1 MPIYEYK
8 AIDTQGGTKSG
19 IVDADTPREA
29 RNKLRADGIH
39 VVEVQAIEE
48 RKSGDKSSKGRS
60 FFIKKVNSAD
70 LAIVT
75 RQFATLLGAG
85 ISVVDALK
93 AMIDQ
98 VESKDFEKVLRD
110 VREKVTQGDSLAEA
124 MGRHPGFFND
134 LFVSMV
140 KAGEASGQLDTIL
153 QRLAAY
159 ISRQNRLRS
168 RISAALAYPTVM
180 VIVGVLVV
188 IVLMTFVVP
197 KLTSLFSKVGKA
209 LPGITKA
216 LIAVSDFFRG
226 WWWAMILLGV
236 LVAMFLKVM
245 RRTPDGRLRFD
256 RGLMAIPVLGDLV
269 RKTAISRFA
278 TTSATLLRSGIPVLE
293 TLKIVETVVQ
303 NAVLAQCLS
312 KAHTA
317 ILEGSDISTP
327 LMQSGVFP
335 PMVSYMI
342 ATGEQSGQLES
353 LLENISGAYDEE
365 IDIATQRLTS
375 VLEPVI
381 IIFLAGAVL
390 FVVSA
395 IVIPLMQ
402 MGNLTRGRG

>member
-39 VVEVQAIEE
+39 VVDVQAIEE
-48 RKSGDKSSKGRS
+48 RKSGDKAAKGRS

-140 KAGEASGQLDTIL
+140 KAGEASGQLD
-153 QRLAAY
+153 
-159 ISRQNRLRS
+159 
-168 RISAALAYPTVM
+168 YPTVM